1 MHIRK
6 ARTVGYSLIALGA
19 FFLVIGLMMPYYKSP
34 QHLQGTG
41 PNLDTTTDRPYVI
54 QSYIV
59 PPIDAGQRISLSV
72 LSDKPGSTTV
82 LLAPYN
88 PRDETTSSPILV
100 NAVFA
105 RDQKGLAV
113 FTNASRTAPYILM
126 ITSYNSSFTFILIS
140 VWSPFYELRS
150 FTIYGL
156 ATIPFALVIVYYDG
170 VVEKREKMFEEGLTG
185 ITKLKKSDR

>member
-6 ARTVGYSLIALGA
+6 GRTVGYSLIALGV
-19 FFLVIGLMMPYYKSP
+19 FFLVIGLTMPYYKSP

-41 PNLDTTTDRPYVI
+41 PNLDATADRPYVI
-54 QSYIV
+54 RSYIV
-59 PPIDAGQRISLSV
+59 PPIDAGQRINLSV

-82 LLAPYN
+82 LLAPYD
-88 PRDETTSSPILV
+88 PRDQTIASPILV

-105 RDQKGLAV
+105 KDQKGLAV
-113 FTNASRTAPYILM
+113 FTNASRTASYILM
-126 ITSYNSSFTFILIS
+126 VTSYNSSFSFILAS

-156 ATIPFALVIVYYDG
+156 ATIPFGLVIVYYDG
-170 VVEKREKMFEEGLTG
+170 IVEKREKMFQEALRG
-185 ITKLKKSDR
+185 IRKSEKPDH